1 VFELKFEQNIS
12 SLMPIRAIR
21 DAKNYT
27 SGFR

>member
-1 VFELKFEQNIS
+1 
-12 SLMPIRAIR
+12 MPIRAIR